1 MAFVTR
7 WRKVLSPISL
17 LYLTEVLS
25 AVEALDDHNA
35 SMIMNIP
42 STINLDLFLLIVWNV
57 LWKLEETIKLF
68 SPWQNPLIAGVDET
82 KPHTDLIL
90 LLHWRRLQFHYI
102 RRCVCF
108 RSDLCVQQF
117 HIQNYVHVC
126 NNARNANQINTPK
139 LSDKT
144 RDWSKAK
151 IIKQIHFVSKR

>member
-68 SPWQNPLIAGVDET
+68 SP
-82 KPHTDLIL
+82 
-90 LLHWRRLQFHYI
+90 
-102 RRCVCF
+102 
-108 RSDLCVQQF
+108 
-117 HIQNYVHVC
+117 
-126 NNARNANQINTPK
+126 
-139 LSDKT
+139 
-144 RDWSKAK
+144 
-151 IIKQIHFVSKR
+151 